1 MTIIGPLLFGHVW
14 VPVCLQ
20 DYFSMGGYGEDQG
33 FLVHTTFR
41 LIYLWMVD
49 YYADR
54 LLDLYN
60 TKTQLTKEHLPIQ
73 DSLAL
78 ACLRPTYILL
88 SLSVVVVGPVVLGLC
103 AIREWL
109 NIMVNCHLSIG
120 QYSVVC

>member
-1 MTIIGPLLFGHVW
+1 
-14 VPVCLQ
+14 
-20 DYFSMGGYGEDQG
+20 
-33 FLVHTTFR
+33 
-41 LIYLWMVD
+41 MVD

-109 NIMVNCHLSIG
+109 NIMVNCHLSIA